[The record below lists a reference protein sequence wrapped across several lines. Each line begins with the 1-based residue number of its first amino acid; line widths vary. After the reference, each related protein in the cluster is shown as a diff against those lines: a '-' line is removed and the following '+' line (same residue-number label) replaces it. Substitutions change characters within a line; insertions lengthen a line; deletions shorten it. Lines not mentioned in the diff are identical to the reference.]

1 MQSNK
6 LASYL
11 PGDFTRPIHTELQLV
26 PDSLTQV
33 TGSNSVIKHAH
44 FMNRHTDTVLITVV
58 DKQDTPRYLLY
69 QHPIPAKYTLTMDYP
84 AGIPMKG
91 GIQWLA
97 NVANVVDGI
106 LLGNSAN
113 G

>member
-11 PGDFTRPIHTELQLV
+11 PGDFTRPIHDRIQLV
-26 PDSLTQV
+26 PNTLTQV
-33 TGSNSVIKHAH
+33 TGSNSVIKRAH
-44 FMNRHTDTVLITVV
+44 FVNRHTADVLLTIV

-69 QHPIPAKYTLTMDYP
+69 QHAIPAKKALALEYP
-84 AGIPMKG
+84 EGVPMYG
-91 GIQWLA
+91 GIQWQVD
-97 NVANVVDGI
+97 VANVVDGVI
-106 LLGNSAN
+106 LGNSAN